1 MCKTSER
8 CITQLA
14 KMSIDPKFVELAA
27 DVFQMFLQNVSHVS
41 ILANSSKCTRI
52 KRIKQHFFV
61 SWERQ

>member
-1 MCKTSER
+1 MCKTSEP

-14 KMSIDPKFVELAA
+14 KMSINPKFVELAA

-52 KRIKQHFFV
+52 KRI
-61 SWERQ
+61 